1 IKKPRNVCLSNLI
14 HIRPVTPFF
23 NDRTFGLKLGLLNI
37 RSLAS
42 KAIIVNEII
51 TDHGFDAL
59 CLTETWIR
67 PDEYLSLNEA
77 TPAGYSYAHSP
88 RLSGRG
94 GGIATIHAKALG
106 VNQKAGPT
114 FSSFEVL
121 VLNILEQGT
130 NKHSFLLI
138 TIYRPPGPYSQFL
151 QEFSEFLSSLITFSN
166 KILIV
171 GDFNIHIDNP
181 HDTLSKAFI
190 SIIDSMGFTQI
201 INGPTHHLNHT
212 LDLILTFGVDI
223 DNLAILP
230 QSTAVSDHYLISY
243 KIQFSGNMRSSPCYQ
258 VKRTI
263 TSSTAG
269 SFIRNLPQLS
279 TSVSCPSDPT
289 ELDTMTKFL
298 EDTLRSTLDSV
309 APLKSKIVR
318 QKKLAPWYNDHTRTL
333 KQTARQLERK
343 WRLTK
348 LEVFQSVWKESL
360 IHYRRAL
367 TAARSAYLSSLIE
380 NNKNNPRLLFS
391 TISKLTENKRVTEPQ
406 MPSAYSSN
414 DFLNFFS
421 DKIEKIRQTILNTQL
436 NSTNLVAYNSSLD
449 PENIRVTPDRL
460 ESFTLLQENELI
472 KIVSS
477 AKPSTCILDPIPTG
491 LLKEILPEITKP
503 ILSII
508 NSSLSLGYIP
518 KTFKLAVI
526 RPLIKKANLD
536 PCELSNYRP
545 ISNLPFISKIL
556 KKVVAKQLSPY
567 LHRNNLHEKFQSGF
581 RPHHSTETALVK
593 IINDLLLFTDQGNVS
608 LLVLLDLSAAFDTID
623 HAILL
628 DRLENLVGVTGT
640 ALSWFRSYLSDRYQF
655 VNVKGESSV
664 RAKVIYG
671 VPQGSVLGP
680 ILFTIYML
688 PLGTIISKHGINF
701 HCYADDTQ
709 LYISSKP
716 DDKIKLAKIED
727 CVKDIKDWMSN
738 NFLLLNSDKTEVL
751 LLGPKL
757 ARHRLSN
764 STLKL
769 NNLSVS
775 SSLSVKNL
783 GVMIDADLSF
793 DTHISNITRTAFLH
807 LRNIA
812 KLRNSLSL
820 QDAEKLVHA
829 FITSRLDYC
838 NALLSGCHS
847 KSLNKLQLVQNAAAR
862 VLTRTRKFDHIS
874 PVLSALHWLPVKFCI
889 DYKILLLTYKALN
902 GLAPQYLSEL
912 LSYYEPSRLLRSQ
925 GAGLLLVPRINK
937 ATSGGRAFSYK
948 APQLWNNLPANVR
961 ESDTAPIFKS
971 RLKTYLYSQ
980 AFGD

>member
-1 IKKPRNVCLSNLI
+1 TTLHYTTTHYTTIQYTTTHYNTLQYTTAHYNTLQYTTTHYSTLQHTTLQYTTTHYNTLQYTTA
-14 HIRPVTPFF
+14 HYT
-23 NDRTFGLKLGLLNI
+23 TLQYTKLHY
-37 RSLAS
+37 
-42 KAIIVNEII
+42 
-51 TDHGFDAL
+51 T
-59 CLTETWIR
+59 
-67 PDEYLSLNEA
+67 
-77 TPAGYSYAHSP
+77 
-88 RLSGRG
+88 
-94 GGIATIHAKALG
+94 TIHYTTVQYTTL
-106 VNQKAGPT
+106 QYT
-114 FSSFEVL
+114 
-121 VLNILEQGT
+121 
-130 NKHSFLLI
+130 
-138 TIYRPPGPYSQFL
+138 TIHYTTL
-151 QEFSEFLSSLITFSN
+151 QYTT
-166 KILIV
+166 
-171 GDFNIHIDNP
+171 IHYTTIHYNTT
-181 HDTLSKAFI
+181 HNTL
-190 SIIDSMGFTQI
+190 Q
-201 INGPTHHLNHT
+201 HT
-212 LDLILTFGVDI
+212 KL
-223 DNLAILP
+223 
-230 QSTAVSDHYLISY
+230 HY
-243 KIQFSGNMRSSPCYQ
+243 
-258 VKRTI
+258 T
-263 TSSTAG
+263 
-269 SFIRNLPQLS
+269 
-279 TSVSCPSDPT
+279 
-289 ELDTMTKFL
+289 
-298 EDTLRSTLDSV
+298 TLQYTTL
-309 APLKSKIVR
+309 
-318 QKKLAPWYNDHTRTL
+318 TL

-348 LEVFQSVWKESL
+348 LEVFQSAWKESL
-360 IHYRRAL
+360 RIL
-367 TAARSAYLSSLIE
+367 ESL
-380 NNKNNPRLLFS
+380 
-391 TISKLTENKRVTEPQ
+391 Q
-406 MPSAYSSN
+406 
-414 DFLNFFS
+414 
-421 DKIEKIRQTILNTQL
+421 
-436 NSTNLVAYNSSLD
+436 
-449 PENIRVTPDRL
+449 RL
-460 ESFTLLQENELI
+460 ESFTLLQENELV

-491 LLKEILPEITKP
+491 LLKEIFPEITKP

-556 KKVVAKQLSPY
+556 EKVVAKQLSPY
-567 LHRNNLHEKFQSGF
+567 LHRNHLHEKFQSGF

-593 IINDLLLFTDQGNVS
+593 IINDLLLFTAQGNVS

-640 ALSWFRSYLSDRYQF
+640 ALSWFRSYLTDRYQF

-664 RAKVIYG
+664 LAKVIYG

-757 ARHRLSN
+757 ARHRHRLSN

-838 NALLSGCHS
+838 NALLSGRHS

-874 PVLSALHWLPVKFCI
+874 PVLSALHWLPVKFRI

-925 GAGLLLVPRINK
+925 GAAHYWYLELIKLHQGGELLIQSP
-937 ATSGGRAFSYK
+937 
-948 APQLWNNLPANVR
+948 PAL
-961 ESDTAPIFKS
+961 E
-971 RLKTYLYSQ
+971 
-980 AFGD
+980 